1 MTYELTDSPH
11 TEVSFCY
18 TKISSCCL
26 DTLRKQYPVS
36 FCGPA
41 VFGLLLYQL
50 LFSVNLMMVVMVMVL
65 AVLSNSQKLVHRMTY
80 HISSLGALGFKTMC
94 AGGTDCLTDNAN
106 TAYVV
111 SLPSPLLIMRV
122 LAQRGS
128 SWDTRD
134 LFFLFKKYA
143 RYLATGKLFEI
154 IKN

>member
-11 TEVSFCY
+11 TEVSLLFCY

-50 LFSVNLMMVVMVMVL
+50 LFFVKSMMMVMVL

-94 AGGTDCLTDNAN
+94 AGGTECLAIMPTLH
-106 TAYVV
+106 TVCSFFTF
-111 SLPSPLLIMRV
+111 SLIDYACSGSTRFFMGHSGLIFFIQKIC
-122 LAQRGS
+122 AIP
-128 SWDTRD
+128 RD
-134 LFFLFKKYA
+134 RK
-143 RYLATGKLFEI
+143 I
-154 IKN
+154 I